1 MNKPSALITA
11 LLLSV
16 SSALSMAQPVSHGD
30 DKTLLLTLKFQQDA
44 FHVVNLR
51 LLNEHLPKRATYI
64 SSHDDLSFSARSLA
78 SEPSENVESHV
89 LSQVLEQANHNPKYT
104 AYRVEGASIIVRHP
118 YQSKSSASF
127 NALSS
132 PQIFNYGNNTKMA
145 DNSHDQ
151 IAENPETKR
160 EPNSLPNQLML
171 SPSID
176 GNEEKKIYSD
186 LL

>member
-1 MNKPSALITA
+1 MNKPSAIITA
-11 LLLSV
+11 LFLSV
-16 SSALSMAQPVSHGD
+16 SSALSMAQPVSDGD

-78 SEPSENVESHV
+78 SDTSENVESHV
-89 LSQVLEQANHNPKYT
+89 LSQVLEQANHDPKYT
-104 AYRVEGASIIVRHP
+104 AYRVEGASIIVRYP
-118 YQSKSSASF
+118 YPSKSSTSF

-132 PQIFNYGNNTKMA
+132 PQIFNYANTAKVTGNT
-145 DNSHDQ
+145 HDQ
-151 IAENPETKR
+151 LTEESRSKR
-160 EPNSLPNQLML
+160 EPNTLPDQLML

-176 GNEEKKIYSD
+176 SHEEKKVYSD

>member
-1 MNKPSALITA
+1 MNKPSAFITA

-51 LLNEHLPKRATYI
+51 LLNEHLPIRATYI
-64 SSHDDLSFSARSLA
+64 SSHDDLSFNAGSLA

-104 AYRVEGASIIVRHP
+104 AYRVEGASIIVRYP

-127 NALSS
+127 NTLSN
-132 PQIFNYGNNTKMA
+132 PQVFNYGNNTKVA
-145 DNSHDQ
+145 NNSHGQ
-151 IAENPETKR
+151 IAENPDAKR
-160 EPNSLPNQLML
+160 EPNSLPHQLML

-176 GNEEKKIYSD
+176 NDAEKKVYSD

>member
-11 LLLSV
+11 LLLSLTSV
-16 SSALSMAQPVSHGD
+16 LSLAQPVSHGD

-44 FHVVNLR
+44 FHVVNIR
-51 LLNEHLPKRATYI
+51 MLNEHIPKRATYI

-78 SEPSENVESHV
+78 SDTSANVDSHV

-118 YQSKSSASF
+118 YQSRSSASF
-127 NALSS
+127 NALSH
-132 PQIFNYGNNTKMA
+132 PQVFNYANTAKVTGNT
-145 DNSHDQ
+145 HDQ
-151 IAENPETKR
+151 LTEESKSKR
-160 EPNSLPNQLML
+160 EPSTLPDQLML

-176 GNEEKKIYSD
+176 SHEEKTVYSD